1 MLNITGNRK
10 LLLIA
15 IIIIVTFATQIP
27 SMPPESKGYPFVLL
41 VCCLILCLAL
51 LFKKDQETL
60 SYEKGNMKRLI
71 IFSLMIVLYL
81 LLITKIGYIFSTL
94 LFLVSSL
101 LFLGLKSRKQLFFF
115 PVGITL
121 TLYFLFSRV
130 LSVILPEGLWFGLVL

>member
-1 MLNITGNRK
+1 MSYITGNRR

-15 IIIIVTFATQIP
+15 IIIIVTFSAQIP
-27 SMPPESKGYPFVLL
+27 SMPSESKEYPSFLL

-51 LFKKDQETL
+51 LFKKDQGAL
-60 SYEKGNMKRLI
+60 GYEKGDMKRLI

-81 LLITKIGYIFSTL
+81 LLLDKIGYIISTL

-101 LFLGLKSRKQLFFF
+101 LFLGLKSRNQLFFF
-115 PVGITL
+115 PVGVTL

-130 LSVILPEGLWFGLVL
+130 LAVILPEGTWFGLVF